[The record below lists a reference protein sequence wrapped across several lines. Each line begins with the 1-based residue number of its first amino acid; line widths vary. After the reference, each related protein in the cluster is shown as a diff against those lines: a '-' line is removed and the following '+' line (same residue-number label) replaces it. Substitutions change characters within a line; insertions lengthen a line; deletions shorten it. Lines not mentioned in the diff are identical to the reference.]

1 MTLTII
7 KYLNYSPYLDEKV
20 SGGNNSVIIGNSF
33 VGSGSI
39 LHDNV
44 VIRGDGK
51 KIHIGNNCIFKNRST
66 IHVAAKIQ
74 GTEIGSNS
82 SIGEYSIIHACK
94 LGNNTIIGKNAV
106 IMDGSIVEKNSVI
119 KDNSLVSPGKK
130 FAPFSLIA
138 GSPAKLIKKMNEK
151 EYLYYKDL
159 VSKNNPIPSE
169 NSFDYREYLKGKKI
183 STEYNLK
190 SYNKVFIAPDA
201 EVFQSI
207 KMEANS
213 SIWFSVNIFS
223 SKKNGKIILGEGS
236 NIQDNSI
243 INTLGEEIVIE
254 KRVTIGH
261 NVILLGSQNIKN
273 DAVIGM
279 GSILESN
286 CIIGN
291 NSFIGANS
299 YVKSGTIVPDNTIF
313 AGKPAK
319 YFRKVNKNESLFFKQ
334 GQKIYENLTQEY
346 NQLLPHN
353 FC

>member
-1 MTLTII
+1 
-7 KYLNYSPYLDEKV
+7 
-20 SGGNNSVIIGNSF
+20 
-33 VGSGSI
+33 
-39 LHDNV
+39 
-44 VIRGDGK
+44 
-51 KIHIGNNCIFKNRST
+51 
-66 IHVAAKIQ
+66 
-74 GTEIGSNS
+74 
-82 SIGEYSIIHACK
+82 
-94 LGNNTIIGKNAV
+94 
-106 IMDGSIVEKNSVI
+106 
-119 KDNSLVSPGKK
+119 
-130 FAPFSLIA
+130 
-138 GSPAKLIKKMNEK
+138 MNEK
-151 EYLYYKDL
+151 NICITKIKCLRITPYLVKF
-159 VSKNNPIPSE
+159 
-169 NSFDYREYLKGKKI
+169 FDYREYLKGKKI

-190 SYNKVFIAPDA
+190 LYNKVFIAPDA

-299 YVKSGTIVPDNTIF
+299 YVKSGTIVPDNTIV
-313 AGKPAK
+313 G
-319 YFRKVNKNESLFFKQ
+319 
-334 GQKIYENLTQEY
+334 
-346 NQLLPHN
+346 NQLNILEKLIKMKVYFSNKDKRFMKTLHKSTIN
-353 FC
+353 FYLIIFAKNYIVHLVYSTMVDLKRTLNLSHLSKLICAVETNNNNIQLSY